1 MKEEFSNKCTAI
13 SFFQNTGGTKV
24 TYADISGFGNINY
37 PDDFRDETQELLN
50 SILDA
55 SLERKGLS

>member
-1 MKEEFSNKCTAI
+1 M
-13 SFFQNTGGTKV
+13 